1 MNFNNKKKNIHYSIN
16 IDEHF
21 QLEGINIDE
30 HFQLEGLP
38 NLNRTQNIIDNGYH
52 FIVVLNKF
60 PNFNLVRMK

>member
-1 MNFNNKKKNIHYSIN
+1 MNFNNKKKNINYSIN
-16 IDEHF
+16 IDEY
-21 QLEGINIDE
+21 
-30 HFQLEGLP
+30 FQLEGLP

>member
-1 MNFNNKKKNIHYSIN
+1 MNFNNKKKNIHYS
-16 IDEHF
+16 
-21 QLEGINIDE
+21 INIDE